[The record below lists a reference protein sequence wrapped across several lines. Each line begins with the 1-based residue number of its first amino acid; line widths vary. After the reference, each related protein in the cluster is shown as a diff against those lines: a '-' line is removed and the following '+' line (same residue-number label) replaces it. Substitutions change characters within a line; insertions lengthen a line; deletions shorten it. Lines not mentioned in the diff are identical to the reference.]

1 MALRFARCVGMVQ
14 PWEIDD
20 DLWARVERLLPVHR
34 PGTRGPVPLDDRKC
48 LQGILF
54 VLNTGISWRH
64 LPGELGFGS
73 GVTCWRRFRRWWEAG
88 VWRGLHQMLLAEL
101 HARGAID
108 WSAVCLDASHIRA
121 KKGGETTGPSPV
133 DRSRPGSKHHIACD
147 GSGIP
152 LAVLTTA
159 GNVPDIKA
167 ARDLVEAIGPVAGRI
182 GRPRSRPDTVLADGA
197 YDSAAFRTWLHAK
210 RIAAV
215 IPQRGRKKI
224 LGLGRIRWVVEQTI
238 AHLHQFKRLAVRWDR
253 HLLAHQGFADLA
265 AALICWRRLVRRS

>member
-20 DLWARVERLLPVHR
+20 ELWARVERLLPVHR

-54 VLNTGISWRH
+54 VLYTGISWRH

-101 HARGAID
+101 HALGAID

-121 KKGGETTGPSPV
+121 KKGARPPVLHRSTGADPAPSTTSPATGAEY
-133 DRSRPGSKHHIACD
+133 RSRS
-147 GSGIP
+147 SP
-152 LAVLTTA
+152 LRATCPT
-159 GNVPDIKA
+159 
-167 ARDLVEAIGPVAGRI
+167 
-182 GRPRSRPDTVLADGA
+182 SRPHATWSRPSGR
-197 YDSAAFRTWLHAK
+197 SPAA
-210 RIAAV
+210 
-215 IPQRGRKKI
+215 
-224 LGLGRIRWVVEQTI
+224 
-238 AHLHQFKRLAVRWDR
+238 
-253 HLLAHQGFADLA
+253 
-265 AALICWRRLVRRS
+265 